1 MDARRDVEKVTQA
14 AGATGRQVE
23 QALEG
28 AVAVDQG
35 TKSLKELQTI
45 QRSVGEAVAQQR
57 KAGMEF
63 VVQQDAMRRAQALAE
78 QRDVE
83 AAVLAQKA
91 AKLKATTDFVGNL
104 QKGLAGVLGSKGAK
118 TSDQMLQGIMLA
130 NPELSSDEV
139 LALNNRLQLLGTTK
153 KLSPELIN
161 RQAGLDADDDFGM
174 SVFLNIKRQG
184 K

>member
-1 MDARRDVEKVTQA
+1 M
-14 AGATGRQVE
+14 
-23 QALEG
+23 
-28 AVAVDQG
+28 
-35 TKSLKELQTI
+35 LK
-45 QRSVGEAVAQQR
+45 
-57 KAGMEF
+57 
-63 VVQQDAMRRAQALAE
+63 
-78 QRDVE
+78 
-83 AAVLAQKA
+83 
-91 AKLKATTDFVGNL
+91 
-104 QKGLAGVLGSKGAK
+104 
-118 TSDQMLQGIMLA
+118 GIMLA